1 MQIFART
8 QYRTTITLDVAASDT
23 IDNVKA
29 KIQDQEGIPPD
40 QQRLWY
46 AGNQLQDDHTL
57 SDYNIPEES
66 TLLLESAWQIFVRTL
81 TDQTITLKLFGSDTI
96 DNVKAK
102 IQDQE
107 GIPPDQ
113 QRLIFEDEQLED
125 GTELSDYI
133 IFDEP
138 TQHMELRRRDGTQ

>member
-8 QYRTTITLDVAASDT
+8 QYRTTITLDVAA
-23 IDNVKA
+23 
-29 KIQDQEGIPPD
+29 
-40 QQRLWY
+40 
-46 AGNQLQDDHTL
+46 
-57 SDYNIPEES
+57 
-66 TLLLESAWQIFVRTL
+66 
-81 TDQTITLKLFGSDTI
+81 SDTI